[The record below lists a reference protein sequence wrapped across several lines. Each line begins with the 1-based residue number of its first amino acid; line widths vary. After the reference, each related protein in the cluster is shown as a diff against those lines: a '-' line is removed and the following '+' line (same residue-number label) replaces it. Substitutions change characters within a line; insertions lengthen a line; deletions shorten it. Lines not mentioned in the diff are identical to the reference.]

1 MSECEDPEAP
11 RVTWSGKNFQQT
23 GRSTKSVHYTPD
35 LSLCEAINR
44 AERSLSGIS
53 LEDYSGSELS
63 SSISLVND
71 TLDEDPVPLDYST
84 PNQSVDAEE
93 LATGLI
99 NDLVSDIESGEF
111 TAELMDRTTQPVC
124 KVGDTPNEVTGNDHQ
139 VPQPIEVNCVPP
151 IVKSENK
158 TESIEERASSVDT
171 TNRFEGTPK
180 WDSPDVPGWPTH
192 G

>member
-1 MSECEDPEAP
+1 MDKEGKDKKGDKPKPHLTADKIVVSECKDPKAP
-11 RVTWSGKNFQQT
+11 RVTRSGKNFQQT
-23 GRSTKSVHYTPD
+23 GKNTKSVHYTPD

-71 TLDEDPVPLDYST
+71 TLDEDPVPPDYST
-84 PNQSVDAEE
+84 PNQSADAEE

-124 KVGDTPNEVTGNDHQ
+124 KAGDVPNEVTGNDHQ
-139 VPQPIEVNCVPP
+139 VSQPIEVNCIPP
-151 IVKSENK
+151 TVKSEIETK
-158 TESIEERASSVDT
+158 SI
-171 TNRFEGTPK
+171 
-180 WDSPDVPGWPTH
+180 
-192 G
+192 